1 MALTNAE
8 RAAYRDGYRTRYE
21 YRRGQP
27 VDIPYSLRKG
37 DPDYWL
43 AIAWIE
49 GVEHAHEQIKH
60 RDAVRA
66 IEAAWSDALVPKKK
80 CIGGRSAYAR
90 AYRLAWAVRQQLA
103 AIYSGD

>member
-21 YRRGQP
+21 YRKGDP
-27 VDIPYSLRKG
+27 VEVPYSLLKS

-43 AIAWIE
+43 AIAWVE

-60 RDAVRA
+60 RDVVRA
-66 IEAAWSDALVPKKK
+66 ISEAWSDATKPGKR
-80 CIGGRSAYAR
+80 CPGGRSAYAR

-103 AIYSGD
+103 AGGIR

>member
-1 MALTNAE
+1 MALSHEE
-8 RAAYRDGYRTRYE
+8 RAAYRDGYRFRYE
-21 YRRGQP
+21 YRKGDP
-27 VDIPYSLRKG
+27 VEVPYSLLKS

-60 RDAVRA
+60 RDVVRA
-66 IEAAWSDALVPKKK
+66 IEAAWCDALVPKKK

-103 AIYSGD
+103 AGGIR

>member
-1 MALTNAE
+1 MALSHEE
-8 RAAYRDGYRTRYE
+8 RAAYRDGYRFRYE

-27 VDIPYSLRKG
+27 VDIPYSLRRG
-37 DPDYWL
+37 DHDYWL

-66 IEAAWSDALVPKKK
+66 IEAAWSDASKPGKR
-80 CIGGRSAYAR
+80 CPGGRSAYAR
-90 AYRLAWAVRQQLA
+90 AYRLAWAVRHQLA
-103 AIYSGD
+103 DGGIL